1 MHRPTV
7 GILAI
12 VLLVAGG
19 LMYFGGYDEGPAEQ
33 IQGAFLRI
41 GVLLTAL
48 WLAHPELSR
57 MRPWMV
63 IVFVAALVGVVFV
76 RRLLVPLL
84 IVAVLVAILRPRTKT
99 TRQGD
104 RETRRR

>member
-19 LMYFGGYDEGPAEQ
+19 VMFFGGYDEGPAEQ

-41 GVLLTAL
+41 GVLLATL

-57 MRPWMV
+57 MRPWMAILV
-63 IVFVAALVGVVFV
+63 VGALVGVVFV
-76 RRLLVPLL
+76 RRLLVPVL
-84 IVAVLVAILRPRTKT
+84 ILALLVALLRPRASRKKV
-99 TRQGD
+99 
-104 RETRRR
+104 